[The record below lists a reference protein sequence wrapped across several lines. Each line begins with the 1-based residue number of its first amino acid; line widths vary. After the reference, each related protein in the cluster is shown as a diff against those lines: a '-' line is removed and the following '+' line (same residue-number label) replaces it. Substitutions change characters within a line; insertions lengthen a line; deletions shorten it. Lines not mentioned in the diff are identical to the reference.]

1 MPDNPNGH
9 SPPGDWTGT
18 DGELCAFIAGET
30 KRSLAAYRSQPNLL
44 EEHANLEED
53 TVRGGYAHR
62 QLFEL
67 VQNSADALV
76 GTLEDGRIEIR
87 LSENHLYCA
96 DNGKPINS
104 DGAAAL
110 MFSRMSPK
118 RGTREIGRFGLGF
131 KSVLGVTDAPEF
143 FSRSGSFRFDLQHSR
158 ALILEVVGNTS
169 HYPALRLPDPVDPLE
184 NRDNDHILREF
195 MDWATNIVRLPLKPG
210 ARDDLSR
217 QMREFPPEFFLFVE
231 HVSILAL
238 KDGPANFERDLELL
252 SSDGEFLLADRMA
265 DRDKISRWKTFR
277 RTHRLSAEAL
287 ADRRSLDDS
296 GEVPI
301 WWAVPLERIDNPGRF
316 WAFFPTMAAS
326 LVAGILNAPW
336 KTNEDRQNLLLG
348 PYNDELIKS
357 AAEMITGKLP
367 GLSTREDPA
376 LHLDALPRRHEAGDS
391 EQANLLR
398 DEIISRLSGRNIVPD
413 QDGNLRP
420 VTEISYPPKD
430 MTRECIER
438 WEAYPGRPRHWL
450 HHSALTRNRLA
461 AIDRLFPQQL
471 SSRFPLESKEA
482 RTDEWLEA
490 LVKGQDPEDVAE
502 ASKAAVQTAA
512 LMPPEKPCGEYGRI
526 VLTAGDELRE
536 PDPERVFLP
545 DEAGGDGRACG
556 TDLFVHPE
564 LASDPDTRAALEKL
578 GIRQPSPE
586 SAFGLIAEE
595 VLGGYGEPTADILLK
610 FWERSRE
617 VGDGD
622 KARDIVLGLD
632 GWSSKPLIR
641 TRSGGWSPV
650 HSVLLPGEIVP
661 EDGSRDDEAAVDMMF
676 HEPDIELL
684 RGLGVTEGPREIE
697 SPVLSSEPW
706 FWNYQREW
714 RDEFTSRP
722 LPRKPQFYYLNF
734 ASTAGSGPLEVLAK
748 LSDEGRALYMEA
760 LLSLDATYTPWTM
773 KHDTQEIYPW
783 LRCESPTVYMLC
795 REGRIRTPGGI
806 VPLED
811 ALGPQPEN
819 AAALRALLA
828 LPKSDEIRQAFDL
841 QDPAPEFIGEE
852 DPVPLTDV
860 WPGLEEHLGTQGKPP
875 CLVRCERILDGTPS
889 GAECVFSNPNVYLAR
904 TDTDDEYRE
913 LRLVSREL
921 GLDLGEF
928 QLQEV
933 LLYRI
938 LQEIE
943 EQRAAVRGRPT
954 DAERLLEAAGE
965 EALRSKLPRSLLA
978 ILQDGGVSLTGI
990 QVAEAAI
997 ATYHTGA
1004 LKEYRDALA
1013 HLGPPNRWAGSARA
1027 VEFVRSLGFPPEWAG
1042 ERNSR
1047 RSPFV
1052 EVEGPYSLPEL
1063 HGYQE
1068 TIVGRVRDMLRG
1080 GQTGKDARR
1089 GMISLPTGAGK
1100 TRVAVEAVVR
1110 AMRVDGF
1117 GGGVLWVADRDELCE
1132 QAVEAWRQVWSG
1144 VGRHGLRLRVS
1155 RMWAGQPAPVPA
1167 SGPHIVVATIQT
1179 LSSRL
1184 EKQPDKYDFLRG
1196 FRLVVFD
1203 EAHRSIAPTYT
1214 SAMGEIG
1221 LTRRQHADEP
1231 FLIGLTATPYRGYS
1245 EEETARLANRYGAN
1259 RLDAGAFGSDDSQD
1273 VVRELQEMGVIAR
1286 ADHETIEG
1294 GEFFLDADE
1303 LRSMQQAPWLP
1314 RSVEERIAED
1324 AERTRRIIE
1333 AYEEHIRPDWPALV
1347 FATSVEHAKTL
1358 AALLNARGIRS
1369 RSVSGNTE
1377 TAVRRRIVEK
1387 FRRGEIRALV
1397 NYGVFREGFD
1407 APKTR
1412 AIIVARPVYSPNLY
1426 FQMIGRGLRGVRN
1439 GGNDRCL
1446 ILNVRDNIENFRR
1459 ALAFSD
1465 LDWLWD

>member
-1 MPDNPNGH
+1 MPNDPNGH
-9 SPPGDWTGT
+9 SPPGDWAGA
-18 DGELCAFIAGET
+18 DGKLCAFIAGESE
-30 KRSLAAYRSQPNLL
+30 KSLKAYRSQPKLL

-53 TVRGGYAHR
+53 TARGGYAHR

-76 GTLEDGRIEIR
+76 GASEGGRIEIR
-87 LSENHLYCA
+87 LTENHLYCA
-96 DNGKPINS
+96 DNGKPIDS
-104 DGAAAL
+104 EGVAAL

-143 FSRSGSFRFDLQHSR
+143 FSRSGSFRFDGQNSR
-158 ALILEVVGNTS
+158 ARILEVLGNIPRC
-169 HYPALRLPDPVDPLE
+169 PALRLPDPVDPRE
-184 NRDNDHILREF
+184 NRDKDHILREL
-195 MDWATNIVRLPLKPG
+195 MGWATNIVRLPLKPEG
-210 ARDDLSR
+210 RDDLSR
-217 QMREFPPEFFLFVE
+217 QMREFPPEFLLFVE
-231 HVSILAL
+231 HVSILVL

-252 SSDGEFLLADRMA
+252 SSDGEFLLADR
-265 DRDKISRWKTFR
+265 DKTSRWKTFS
-277 RTHRLSAEAL
+277 RTHRLSGEAL
-287 ADRRSLDDS
+287 DDSRSLDDG

-326 LVAGILNAPW
+326 LAAGILNAPW
-336 KTNEDRQNLLLG
+336 KTNEDRQNLLPG

-357 AAEMITGKLP
+357 AAEMIAGNLP
-367 GLSTREDPA
+367 GLATREDPA
-376 LHLDALPRRHEAGDS
+376 RHLDALPRRHEAGDS

-398 DEIISRLSGRNIVPD
+398 DEIFSRLSGRDVVPD

-438 WEAYPGRPRHWL
+438 WEAYPGRPRDWL

-461 AIDRLFPQQL
+461 AIDRLSSRQSS
-471 SSRFPLESKEA
+471 SSRFPFEHKEA

-502 ASKAAVQTAA
+502 ASKAAVQAAA
-512 LMPPEKPCGEYGRI
+512 LMPPEKLCGEYGSI

-545 DEAGGDGRACG
+545 DEAGEDGRVCG
-556 TDLFVHPE
+556 PDLFVHPE

-595 VLGGYGEPTADILLK
+595 VLDGYGEPTADILLK

-617 VGDGD
+617 VGNGD
-622 KARDIVLGLD
+622 KARDIILEHH
-632 GWSSKPLIR
+632 GWKSKPLIR
-641 TRSGGWSPV
+641 TCSGGWRPV
-650 HSVLLPGEIVP
+650 HSALLPGEIVP
-661 EDGSRDDEAAVDMMF
+661 GDGSRDDEAAVDMTF
-676 HEPDIELL
+676 HGPDIELL
-684 RGLGVTEGPREIE
+684 RGLGVTKAPRE
-697 SPVLSSEPW
+697 SQTSVLSSEPW
-706 FWNYQREW
+706 FRNYLRER
-714 RDEFTSRP
+714 RDEFTSRS
-722 LPRKPQFYYLNF
+722 LPSNPRYDYLNF
-734 ASTAGSGPLEVLAK
+734 VPAAGSGPLEVLVK
-748 LSDEGRALYMEA
+748 LSDEGRVLYTEA
-760 LLSLDATYTPWTM
+760 LLSLDATYVPWTM
-773 KHDTQEIYPW
+773 EHDTQEIYPP
-783 LRCESPTVYMLC
+783 LRCEPPTVCMLR

-828 LPKSDEIRQAFDL
+828 LPKSDGIRQAFNL

-860 WPGLEEHLGTQGKPP
+860 WPGLEEHLVAQGKPP

-889 GAECVFSNPNVYLAR
+889 GAECVFSDPNVYLAR

-933 LLYRI
+933 LLYRTR
-938 LQEIE
+938 QEVKE
-943 EQRAAVRGRPT
+943 RRGAVRNRLT

-965 EALRSKLPRSLLA
+965 RALRGKLPGSLLA
-978 ILQDGGVSLTGI
+978 ILEGGGVSLTGI
-990 QVAEAAI
+990 GVAEAAI

-1013 HLGPPNRWAGSARA
+1013 HLDPPERWAGSARA

-1042 ERNSR
+1042 ERNRR

-1068 TIVGRVRDMLRG
+1068 TIVGRVRDMLCG
-1080 GQTGKDARR
+1080 GQMEKGTRR
-1089 GMISLPTGAGK
+1089 GMISMPTGSGK

-1110 AMRVDGF
+1110 AMCGDGF
-1117 GGGVLWVADRDELCE
+1117 GWGVLWVADRDELCE
-1132 QAVEAWRQVWSG
+1132 QAFEAWRQVWSG
-1144 VGRHGLRLRVS
+1144 VGRQGLRLRVS
-1155 RMWAGQPAPVPA
+1155 RMWAGQPVPVPT
-1167 SGPHIVVATIQT
+1167 SGPHVVVATIQT

-1184 EKQPDKYDFLRG
+1184 EKQPDKYGFLRD
-1196 FRLVVFD
+1196 FSLVIFD

-1214 SAMGEIG
+1214 SAMREIG
-1221 LTRRQHADEP
+1221 LTWRRQADEP

-1245 EEETARLANRYGAN
+1245 EQETAWLANRYGAN

-1273 VVRELQEMGVIAR
+1273 VVSELQEMGVIAR

-1294 GEFFLDADE
+1294 GEFSLNADE
-1303 LRSMQQAPWLP
+1303 LQRMQQSPWLP
-1314 RSVEERIAED
+1314 RSVEDRIAED

-1333 AYEEHIRPDWPALV
+1333 AYEEYIRTDWPALI
-1347 FATSVEHAKTL
+1347 FATSVEHSKTV

-1369 RSVSGNTE
+1369 RSVSGSTE
-1377 TAVRRRIVEK
+1377 TAVRRKIVEE
-1387 FRRGEIRALV
+1387 FRCGEIRALV

-1426 FQMIGRGLRGVRN
+1426 FQMIGRGLRGVEN